1 MDLLLIVQQYINEMV
16 RLAGPGMKAILM
28 DKETTSCVSCAYA
41 QSEMMQKEIYLF
53 ERLDSVI
60 IREPIKFLKCV
71 VFVRP
76 TPENVQLLSEELQSP
91 KYSQYYIYFSNRIPK
106 ADVKILAESDEQET
120 VRELREFFVDFVP
133 LAPHLVSLN
142 ISTAYETQQF
152 GISASTFRRCL
163 QALVALALSL
173 NKKPTIR
180 YQKTSRDA
188 KRLAEELARIAAQED
203 ALFECCK
210 TDSVLVIL
218 DRSEDPVSPLLNQW
232 TYEAMVHEL
241 IGLNNHR
248 VTLENTGNDGLK
260 NIVLNAQ
267 YDEFYSKNM
276 YLNFGD
282 IGQNIKGLMNEYQRK
297 AKTHQQLESIAD
309 MKKFVEQYP
318 QFKKISGTVA
328 KHVQLVGE
336 LSRMVTDG
344 NLLEIS
350 ELEQNIAVA
359 NGDYSACLDSLR
371 RLIQHPKTTDLNALR
386 LAMLFSLRFEG
397 NSGALSFV
405 HELLRKRGMANKQ
418 LQLISTLLEFAGQR
432 RRQNDLFGDRSA
444 MEMTKR
450 FIKGLKG
457 VENIYTQHEPFILQL
472 IDLASRGKLPESVY
486 PSTDLANLN
495 SRFENVILFVIG
507 GTTFEESAAVANL
520 NAKRSNSPSS
530 QHSLYQGSL
539 PPRVI
544 LCSTFVH
551 NTKSFVSQLA
561 HYSFATTNPIGS
573 TFSTGDFSAIL

>member
-1 MDLLLIVQQYINEMV
+1 MALCKKKEFCHNFTMDVLLVAQQYINEMV

-41 QSEMMQKEIYLF
+41 QSEMMQKEAYLF
-53 ERLDSVI
+53 ERLDSVTT
-60 IREPIKFLKCV
+60 RGPIKFLKCV

-76 TPENVQLLSEELQSP
+76 TPENVQLLSEELLSP

-120 VRELREFFVDFVP
+120 VRELREIFVVF
-133 LAPHLVSLN
+133 H
-142 ISTAYETQQF
+142 STGAAF
-152 GISASTFRRCL
+152 GIVKHSHGLRSAAIWHFHHD
-163 QALVALALSL
+163 LSAM
-173 NKKPTIR
+173 

-188 KRLAEELARIAAQED
+188 KRLAEEFVKVTSQED
-203 ALFECCK
+203 ALFERCK
-210 TDSVLVIL
+210 TDSVLVVL
-218 DRSEDPVSPLLNQW
+218 DRSEDPISPLLNQW

-241 IGLNNHR
+241 IGLSNNR
-248 VTLENTGNDGLK
+248 VTMENVGSDGQK

-267 YDEFYSKNM
+267 YDEFYAKNM

-297 AKTHQQLESIAD
+297 AQTHQQLESIAD

-336 LSRMVTDG
+336 LSRMVTDC

-359 NGDYSACLDSLR
+359 NGDHSACLESLR
-371 RLIQHPKTTDLNALR
+371 RLLQHSKTTDLNALR
-386 LAMLFSLRFEG
+386 LVMLFSLRFEG
-397 NSGALSFV
+397 NNSVLSSAQ
-405 HELLRKRGMANKQ
+405 ELLRQRGLSNRQ
-418 LQLISTLLEFAGQR
+418 LQLVRTLLEYAGQK
-432 RRQNDLFGDRSA
+432 RRQSDLFGNRSA

-457 VENIYTQHEPFILQL
+457 VENIFTQHEPHIVQL
-472 IDLASRGKLPESVY
+472 VDLVSRGKLPESAY
-486 PSTDLANLN
+486 PSTDLANI
-495 SRFENVILFVIG
+495 NVILFIIG
-507 GTTFEESAAVANL
+507 GATFEESAAVANL
-520 NAKRSNSPSS
+520 NAKRSISPSS
-530 QHSLYQGSL
+530 HPSLYQGNL

-551 NTKSFVSQLA
+551 NTKSFVAQLA
-561 HYSFATTNPIGS
+561 HYSSAIAVAGGNAIG
-573 TFSTGDFSAIL
+573 TGDLSAIL